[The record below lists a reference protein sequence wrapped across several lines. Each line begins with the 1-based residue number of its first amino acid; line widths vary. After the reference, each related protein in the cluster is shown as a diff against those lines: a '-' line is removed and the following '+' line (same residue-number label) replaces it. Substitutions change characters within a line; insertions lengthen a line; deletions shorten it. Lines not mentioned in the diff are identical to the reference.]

1 MPTQR
6 RRIQISLHPEL
17 DKVLVR
23 LSTSLKKPTSKIL
36 AELLEESLPA
46 LIQVADA
53 LDQANAGKLDVDGF
67 QKVLEDAHSEL
78 DELQDFMESKKHK
91 DQ

>member
-53 LDQANAGKLDVDGF
+53 LDQANAGKLDIDGF
-67 QKVLEDAHSEL
+67 QKVLTDAHSEL
-78 DELQDFMESKKHK
+78 YEIQEFMESKKQK